1 MRRAALSGRV
11 FLVWLCVAV
20 MSACAQ
26 ERSPEQQI
34 ADLLTEGA
42 RALEAQSVADAAA
55 LLDDGYRDERGRD
68 KRAMKQLAFYLLRQG
83 PLSLALT
90 GTEISVERGGVA
102 ATVTTRVSVLQ
113 TDSAPERVGDLLPR
127 GRSVE
132 VSLRLSRQSGSWR
145 VTAIDGDGIR
155 SVDEP

>member
-1 MRRAALSGRV
+1 MPCVAVYGRV
-11 FLVWLCVAV
+11 FVAWLFVAILG
-20 MSACAQ
+20 SCAQ

-34 ADLLTEGA
+34 ADVLTEGT

-55 LLDDGYRDERGRD
+55 LLADGYRDGRGRD

-90 GTEISVERGGVA
+90 GTKISIDPGGA
-102 ATVTTRVSVLQ
+102 LATVTTRVSALQ
-113 TDSAPERVGDLLPR
+113 SDGAPERVGDLLPR

-132 VSLRLSRQSGSWR
+132 VVLHFSRQDGLWR
-145 VTAIDGDGIR
+145 VTAIEGDGLR
-155 SVDEP
+155 SIDEP